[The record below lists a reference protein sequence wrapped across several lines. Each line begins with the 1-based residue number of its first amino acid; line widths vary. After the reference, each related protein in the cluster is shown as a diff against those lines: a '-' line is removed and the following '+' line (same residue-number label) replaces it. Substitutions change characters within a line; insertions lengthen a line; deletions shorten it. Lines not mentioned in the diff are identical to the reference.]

1 MVPVPRLGSDSLIE
15 YRWVTNLA
23 DSFRR
28 ANMEVISDERLGSPD
43 HLQPI
48 SSLTWVLGI
57 EEYHYQQETGDELK
71 ALQKQVMDE
80 AKAGAF
86 VDMKYTLVVGRK
98 PLEG

>member
-1 MVPVPRLGSDSLIE
+1 MNLLPSPGSYPLIRC
-15 YRWVTNLA
+15 RWVTHLA
-23 DSFRR
+23 KSFQK
-28 ANMEVISDERLGSPD
+28 ADMKVVADETLSSPD

-48 SSLTWVLGI
+48 SSLSWVLGI
-57 EEYHYQQETGDELK
+57 EEYHYQQEKGDELRL
-71 ALQKQVMDE
+71 LQKQLMDE

>member
-1 MVPVPRLGSDSLIE
+1 L
-15 YRWVTNLA
+15 
-23 DSFRR
+23 
-28 ANMEVISDERLGSPD
+28 
-43 HLQPI
+43 
-48 SSLTWVLGI
+48 SLTWVLGI
-57 EEYHYQQETGDELK
+57 EEYHYRQETGDELK